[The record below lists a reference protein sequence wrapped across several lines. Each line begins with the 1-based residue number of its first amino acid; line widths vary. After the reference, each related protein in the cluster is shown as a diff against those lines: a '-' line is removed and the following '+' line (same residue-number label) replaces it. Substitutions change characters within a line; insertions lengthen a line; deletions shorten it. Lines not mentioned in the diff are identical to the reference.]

1 MRRPRSGWRRCE
13 SWSSTS
19 GPRRRWRSR
28 RRSARWSARM
38 QAPGRSASS
47 GSTTSDRSSR
57 VRPDRVLCS
66 VPVATMTRAHPGF
79 TGVVQDR
86 WPRPRGW
93 TPPHRLDTLD
103 VSTLPG
109 VGPTLAKRLRGFGI
123 TSVRDLLHHAPRRY
137 ESAAEQVPI
146 AKLGLSEGEVAI
158 EGRIVNARARTLRG
172 RRTLVS
178 ATVRDASGGQIS
190 ASFFNQ
196 PWLVEK
202 LTPGT
207 EVRLRGKLGRYGF
220 DVKSYD
226 IGEARRTA
234 DHAPVYPASEQIPS
248 ARLRELVRSAL
259 AAHARALADP
269 LPAELELPLH
279 RDALAAL
286 HFPHD
291 EREAEQA
298 RRRLALDELVA
309 LQLVVARLRDTD
321 AVAAPLAAPG
331 ELIGRYRGT
340 LPFVL
345 TEHQEHAI
353 AEIDADL
360 RRSVP
365 MQRLLQGDVGS
376 GKTVVAL
383 YALLRAVENGSQGAL
398 MAPTETLAEQHFLT
412 LEPLCAQLG
421 VRCVLLTGS
430 SGARKIRDEIAN
442 GVAQIAVGTHA
453 LIQRDVAFADLG
465 VAVVDEQHRFGVEQ
479 RKALSEGRSPHVL
492 HMTATPI
499 PRTLALT
506 IYGDLA
512 VSEIAKPP
520 ANRKPIVTARVGAE
534 RSSDAYKRLRVHLDA
549 GRQAYVVCPLIEQ
562 SEMRLARAAEEEAD
576 RLRRA
581 ELKGY
586 RVGLLHGKL
595 KPAERREVMRQFK
608 EHELDVLVATTVI
621 EVGVD
626 VPNATIMIVQEADRF
641 GLAQLH
647 QLRGRVGRGGEQSYC
662 LLVSRPAEEL
672 NETADARLQVL
683 VDTTDGFELAEKDL
697 ELRREGQLLGT
708 RQSGWSDLRFTKL
721 RQDRDLI
728 ERARALA
735 ADLRDED
742 GPWQDEADRLQG
754 DATAKPS

>member
-1 MRRPRSGWRRCE
+1 
-13 SWSSTS
+13 
-19 GPRRRWRSR
+19 
-28 RRSARWSARM
+28 
-38 QAPGRSASS
+38 
-47 GSTTSDRSSR
+47 
-57 VRPDRVLCS
+57 
-66 VPVATMTRAHPGF
+66 MTRRHAGF

-86 WPRPRGW
+86 WPPPRGW
-93 TPPHRLDTLD
+93 RPPQRLEAEAA
-103 VSTLPG
+103 SLPG
-109 VGPTLAKRLRGFGI
+109 VGPSLAKRLRTFGI
-123 TSVRDLLHHAPRRY
+123 ETVRDVLFHPPRRY
-137 ESAAEQVPI
+137 ESAVDQVPI
-146 AKLGLSEGEVAI
+146 SKLGHADGEVAV
-158 EGRIVNARARTLRG
+158 EGRIVGARARRLRG
-172 RRTLVS
+172 RRTLVT
-178 ATVRDASGGQIS
+178 ATVRDDSGQIS

-196 PWLVEK
+196 PWLADK

-207 EVRLRGKLGRYGF
+207 KVRLRGKLGRYGF

-226 IGEARRTA
+226 IGEARKTA
-234 DHAPVYPASEQIPS
+234 DFAPVYPASEQIPS

-259 AAHARALADP
+259 TLHVDDVHDP
-269 LPAELELPLH
+269 LPADVELPLR

-286 HFPHD
+286 HFPRD
-291 EREAEQA
+291 PGEAESA
-298 RRRLALDELVA
+298 RQRLVLDELVA

-321 AVAAPLAAPG
+321 AVAPALPPAGA
-331 ELIGRYRGT
+331 LIRRYRDV
-340 LPFVL
+340 LPFRL
-345 TEHQEHAI
+345 TKHQEHAI
-353 AEIDADL
+353 GEIDADL
-360 RRSVP
+360 RREVP

-383 YALLRAVENGSQGAL
+383 YALLRGVESGSQGAL

-412 LEPLCAQLG
+412 IEPLCAQLG

-430 SGARKIRDEIAN
+430 SGARKIRDEIAS

-453 LIQRDVAFADLG
+453 LIQRDVEFADLA

-479 RKALSEGRSPHVL
+479 RKALAEGRSPHVL

-512 VSEIAKPP
+512 VSEIQKPP

-534 RSSDAYKRLRVHLDA
+534 RSSEAYKRLRVHLDA

-562 SEMRLARAAEEEAD
+562 SETRLARAAEEEAE

-595 KPAERREVMRQFK
+595 KPAERREVMRRFK

-662 LLVSRPAEEL
+662 LLISRPAEEL
-672 NETADARLQVL
+672 SETADRRLQAL
-683 VDTTDGFELAEKDL
+683 VETTDGFELAQIDL
-697 ELRREGQLLGT
+697 DLRREGQLLGT
-708 RQSGWSDLRFTKL
+708 QQSGWSDLRFTRL
-721 RQDRDLI
+721 RTDHALI

-735 ADLRDED
+735 AELRDED
-742 GPWQDEADRLQG
+742 GPWQDEADRLSG
-754 DATAKPS
+754 TSASDLA

>member
-1 MRRPRSGWRRCE
+1 
-13 SWSSTS
+13 
-19 GPRRRWRSR
+19 
-28 RRSARWSARM
+28 
-38 QAPGRSASS
+38 
-47 GSTTSDRSSR
+47 
-57 VRPDRVLCS
+57 
-66 VPVATMTRAHPGF
+66 MTPMHAGF
-79 TGVVQDR
+79 SGVVQDD

-93 TPPHRLDTLD
+93 TAPHGLDHLG
-103 VSTLPG
+103 VETLPG
-109 VGPTLAKRLRGFGI
+109 VGPTVAKRLSGFGI
-123 TSVRDLLHHAPRRY
+123 RTVRQLLFHAPRRY
-137 ESAAEQVPI
+137 ESAVDTVPI
-146 AKLGLSEGEVAI
+146 TSLGLAEGEVAI
-158 EGRIVNARARTLRG
+158 EGRIVGARSRPLRG

-178 ATVRDASGGQIS
+178 AQVRDASGGQIT

-196 PWLVEK
+196 PWLAEK
-202 LTPGT
+202 LAAGTP
-207 EVRLRGKLGRYGF
+207 VRLRGKLGRYGF

-248 ARLRELVRSAL
+248 GRLRELVRSAL
-259 AAHARALADP
+259 AQHVHAFVDP
-269 LPAELELPLH
+269 LPAERALPLR
-279 RDALAAL
+279 RDALAAI
-286 HFPHD
+286 HFPAD
-291 EREAEQA
+291 EWQAEEA

-309 LQLVVARLRDTD
+309 LQLVVQRLRDTD
-321 AVAAPLAAPG
+321 AVARALPAAG
-331 ELIGRYRGT
+331 ELIAHYRGV
-340 LPFVL
+340 LPFKL

-360 RRSVP
+360 RRATP

-383 YALLRAVENGSQGAL
+383 YALLRAVEAGWQGAL

-421 VRCVLLTGS
+421 IRCVLLTGS
-430 SGARKIRDEIAN
+430 AGSKRIRDEIAS
-442 GVAQIAVGTHA
+442 GAAQIVVGTHA
-453 LIQRDVAFADLG
+453 LIQRDVEFADLA

-479 RKALSEGRSPHVL
+479 RKALVTGRSPHVL

-520 ANRKPIVTARVGAE
+520 ADRKPIVTACVGAE
-534 RSSDAYKRLRVHLDA
+534 RSSAAYERLRRHLDA

-562 SEMRLARAAEEEAD
+562 SETRRARAAEEEAQ

-595 KPAERREVMRQFK
+595 KTAERREVMRRFK

-647 QLRGRVGRGGEQSYC
+647 QLRGRVGRGAEQSYC
-662 LLVSRPAEEL
+662 LLISRPAEEL
-672 NETADARLQVL
+672 SETAERRLQAL
-683 VDTTDGFELAEKDL
+683 VDTTDGFELAQVDL
-697 ELRREGQLLGT
+697 DLRREGQLLGT
-708 RQSGWSDLRFTKL
+708 QQSGWSDLRFTKL
-721 RQDRDLI
+721 RVDHAQI
-728 ERARALA
+728 EQAREIA
-735 ADLRDED
+735 AELRDED
-742 GPWQDEADRLQG
+742 GPWQDEADRMLV
-754 DATAKPS
+754 DADHRGLA